1 MKTIEEEAWAA
12 VKSRLRAHEER
23 VGMTNRQLIS
33 QAMQDAGLDPIN
45 TKVDTFNGWNKN
57 NYRIKSGEK
66 AVFKTKIWKPVK
78 RNSEDGEKEKMIL
91 VNAAFFT
98 DGQVERSN
106 T

>member
-1 MKTIEEEAWAA
+1 
-12 VKSRLRAHEER
+12 
-23 VGMTNRQLIS
+23 MTNKQIIS

-66 AVFKTKIWKPVK
+66 AVFNIKIWKPVK
-78 RNSEDGEKEKMIL
+78 KNSEDESEEKLIL

-98 DGQVERSN
+98 DGHVERRN
-106 T
+106 P